1 MRHIKNIRFISLLL
15 SCYMGLTGCS
25 EDNNMKPFSD
35 NQTPP
40 GQVTNIQM
48 KPGAGSVDISYTLP
62 DDKDLLYVKAVYTLQ
77 SGKQREVR
85 ASYYTNSM
93 TLDGFFDTE
102 EHEVKIYSYNKSEV
116 ASDPVTIQVQPKE
129 SPIWA
134 VRRSMELRADFM
146 GVKIIAE
153 NEEKADLAIQVF
165 YKDSLDKWANMEG
178 IYTKTV
184 DINQTLRGLDTLIY
198 EMGAVIRD
206 KFQNYTDTIFAQ
218 ISPYFE
224 TDLEKSKYRDG
235 RLPGDTP
242 ERGGSEGI
250 AKLWDGNTTAAQRYM
265 TAQPEDG
272 SPSSCT
278 IDIGQTA
285 QLSRLK
291 FWTYPEWMASG
302 PWPYYFRGTPRI
314 IEVWGSQKPNPDG
327 SWDSSWYLLSRY
339 EVIKPSGLPYGQ
351 MSDEDKR
358 YAEAGFN
365 VELDPLAPRSKYIR
379 LKQILNWEGTTWLDL
394 TEIQVYGDNRK
405 QN

>member
-134 VRRSMELRADFM
+134 VRR
-146 GVKIIAE
+146 
-153 NEEKADLAIQVF
+153 
-165 YKDSLDKWANMEG
+165 
-178 IYTKTV
+178 
-184 DINQTLRGLDTLIY
+184 GLDTLTY
-198 EMGAVIRD
+198 EVGAVIRD

-314 IEVWGSQKPNPDG
+314 IEVWGSQNPNPDG

-365 VELDPLAPRSKYIR
+365 VELDPLAPRTK
-379 LKQILNWEGTTWLDL
+379 
-394 TEIQVYGDNRK
+394 
-405 QN
+405 